1 MITISEL
8 YLDGVKITNIET
20 KNLEQNREF
29 MTKHFVDMEEK
40 TEIPTTK
47 SFTFSISGVLSKDD
61 VAHATFLDMPL
72 EPLELEYYLGRKTE
86 SFGYRLPVYVED
98 CSISHTGGEAVE
110 IDITFR
116 AAGPLVRI

>member
-8 YLDGVKITNIET
+8 YLDGIKITNIET
-20 KNLEQNREF
+20 KNLDQNREF

-61 VAHATFLDMPL
+61 AAHATFLDMPL
-72 EPLELEYYLGRKTE
+72 EPLELEFYLGRKAE
-86 SFGYRLPVYVED
+86 SLGYRLPVYVED
-98 CSISHTGGEAVE
+98 CSINHTGGEAVE

-116 AAGPLVRI
+116 EAGPLVRI